1 MTPTPVNMVPFKVE
15 ATIQYPKAITDF
27 LSNYSV
33 RSDTEI
39 FFQEKDTGKRV
50 SIREIEKFS
59 NRRDVFYRLNE
70 KTAYFKT
77 KNDFNT
83 EIDQRISVENLKVK
97 KILSFQPQE
106 NENMDDR
113 FIFVIS
119 FQQGKLENA
128 IIEAFKDQVQ
138 VINHCSLEEIDNVIL
153 GIMTSN
159 ETMNRFTYSDVKFDA
174 YFYNHAMNE
183 VSGLCSVS
191 GQEVWFKIRC
201 FKCN

>member
-1 MTPTPVNMVPFKVE
+1 MIQVNIVPFQME
-15 ATIQYPKAITDF
+15 ATIKYPKEILEF
-27 LSNYSV
+27 LSKFSV

-39 FFQEKDTGKRV
+39 FFQEKETGNRI

-106 NENMDDR
+106 NESMDDR

-128 IIEAFKDQVQ
+128 VAEAFKYQVQ
-138 VINHCSLEEIDNVIL
+138 VINHCSLEEIDNVIR
-153 GIMTSN
+153 GIMISN

-174 YFYNHAMNE
+174 YFYDHAMNE
-183 VSGLCSVS
+183 VSGLCNVS

-201 FKCN
+201 FKCS